1 MGQSADRLAAAFNVS
16 RQDQDQYAQ
25 RSHKLAQ
32 EAADKGNLDDIIPI
46 NISGMFLERDPT
58 EEIDRIAW
66 FSSSA
71 QVPLMPS
78 LVIMVFVWRPQNK

>member
-32 EAADKGNLDDIIPI
+32 EAIEKGYLDDVVPMYIPGKTFVIEKNQI
-46 NISGMFLERDPT
+46 NLNIFRC
-58 EEIDRIAW
+58 IRYC
-66 FSSSA
+66 
-71 QVPLMPS
+71 
-78 LVIMVFVWRPQNK
+78 

>member
-32 EAADKGNLDDIIPI
+32 EANEKGNLDDIIPI
-46 NISGMFLERDPT
+46 NISGMFLERDST
-58 EEIDRIAW
+58 DEID
-66 FSSSA
+66 
-71 QVPLMPS
+71 
-78 LVIMVFVWRPQNK
+78 